1 MTLTPEQA
9 DAYAAALY
17 NARKTRIP
25 IAPLTQDDPSL
36 TMADGYAV
44 QQGIVRRYLDDGDH
58 IIGYKLG
65 LTSKPM
71 QEMLKVDS
79 PDFAPVMASHVN
91 RDGTTI
97 NTADY
102 IAPRLEAEIA
112 LTLGADLEGADLTGA
127 TLTDADLSFADLK
140 GKSVGV
146 LSLAAGTVPNLTVV
160 PVTKPVPAMTTVSPP
175 TEVPVAGVSEVTTG
189 VTAA

>member
-1 MTLTPEQA
+1 MTLSAEQA
-9 DAYAAALY
+9 DSYAAALY
-17 NARKTRIP
+17 NARKTRVP
-25 IAPLTQDDPSL
+25 IAPLTEDDPTL

-44 QQGIVRRYLDDGDH
+44 QQGIVRRYLADGDH

-102 IAPRLEAEIA
+102 IAPAMPAFVAIA
-112 LTLGADLEGADLTGA
+112 SRG
-127 TLTDADLSFADLK
+127 
-140 GKSVGV
+140 
-146 LSLAAGTVPNLTVV
+146 
-160 PVTKPVPAMTTVSPP
+160 
-175 TEVPVAGVSEVTTG
+175 
-189 VTAA
+189 